1 MGGMLEVTR
10 SEGKHGKSS
19 AACSPYLF
27 HFYKIVCSVTSRFR
41 WTSDRS
47 QSLLTLITGPAES
60 SYPHTP
66 RKRPL
71 VGQNTSTGA
80 LKPIARGS
88 EFCCCVAYVLPRH
101 TARSPPARGSL
112 GCCVK
117 AMIDSW
123 QRRHTACVAR
133 RRVGNQTRRSHSAQD
148 EYISRCSQLQPRESF
163 AHPPY
168 CPCRLWNALFPLCR
182 PLGS

>member
-1 MGGMLEVTR
+1 MLSISLPFLQNCLFCDKPLPVDIR
-10 SEGKHGKSS
+10 SITKPAYADNWARGKFLPAHSEKT
-19 AACSPYLF
+19 A
-27 HFYKIVCSVTSRFR
+27 SR
-41 WTSDRS
+41 
-47 QSLLTLITGPAES
+47 
-60 SYPHTP
+60 
-66 RKRPL
+66 RPKHKHRRT
-71 VGQNTSTGA
+71 QTH
-80 LKPIARGS
+80 RGS

-117 AMIDSW
+117 DVIDSW

-168 CPCRLWNALFPLCR
+168 CPCRLWNALFPVCR